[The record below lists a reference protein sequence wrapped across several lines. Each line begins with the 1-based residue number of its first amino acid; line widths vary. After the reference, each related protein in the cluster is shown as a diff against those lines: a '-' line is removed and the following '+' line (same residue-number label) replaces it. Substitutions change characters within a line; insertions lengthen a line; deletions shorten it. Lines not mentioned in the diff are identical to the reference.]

1 MKKDVSKFLDV
12 NGQPL
17 TQSLFLEIGYSTK
30 YAIYTLKDYDHEYKG
45 KIYPSIKHLYL
56 DEEDPTEY
64 VFANKYFMSWSHWK
78 RVCENKVLQL
88 HINEWR
94 EELEIRLRSMA
105 VRALRDMS
113 QSENGNFQA
122 SKYLADRGWEKRGAG
137 RPSKAEIEKRAKVA
151 DRVNGDFEADIK
163 RLDNYRKK

>member
-1 MKKDVSKFLDV
+1 MASQHAKINNLTSIFNRNTLLIRLILCKKNFSSFFFSPFFFLLFSFKYYIRSYVRSMLSKKGLYMKKDVSKFLDV

-78 RVCENKVLQL
+78 RVRENKVLQL

-105 VRALRDMS
+105 
-113 QSENGNFQA
+113 
-122 SKYLADRGWEKRGAG
+122 
-137 RPSKAEIEKRAKVA
+137 
-151 DRVNGDFEADIK
+151 
-163 RLDNYRKK
+163 